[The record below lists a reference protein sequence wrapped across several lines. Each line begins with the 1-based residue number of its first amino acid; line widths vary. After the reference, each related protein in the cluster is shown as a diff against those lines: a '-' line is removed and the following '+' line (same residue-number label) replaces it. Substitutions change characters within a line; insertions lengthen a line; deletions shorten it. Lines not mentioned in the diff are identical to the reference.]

1 MYVMNFEY
9 IGVETYMSAL
19 LKQSAYIVKTAKIV
33 TMSLV
38 SLTFMSQTAFAQIT
52 QSEAKNFTNDLVVEL
67 GKIAK
72 DESLN
77 DAAQDRAYR
86 QALKKRLAI
95 ESIGK
100 FLFKSVPADLPTP
113 AQKSTYN
120 NLFPNY
126 IAGAFASQIG
136 GLAERQINVTE
147 SRPRGEREVIVR
159 SELVNNA
166 GIKKAS
172 IDWRIREIDGK
183 PRLLDV
189 LVERVSPLVT
199 KRQEFSSL
207 AKREGIE
214 ALLDHMK
221 KVAN

>member
-1 MYVMNFEY
+1 
-9 IGVETYMSAL
+9 MSAL
-19 LKQSAYIVKTAKIV
+19 FKQSAYIVQTAKIV
-33 TMSLV
+33 AMSFV
-38 SLTFMSQTAFAQIT
+38 SMAFMSQTVFAQIT
-52 QSEAKNFTNDLVVEL
+52 QGEAEDFTNSLVVEL

-72 DESLN
+72 DDSLN
-77 DAAQDRAYR
+77 EAAQDQAYR
-86 QALKKRLAI
+86 EALKTRLAT

-100 FLFKSVPADLPTP
+100 FLFKSVPTDLPTP
-113 AQKSTYN
+113 AQKSTYDS
-120 NLFPNY
+120 LFPNY

-136 GLAERQINVTE
+136 GLAEQEINVTE

-159 SELVNNA
+159 SELVNSA

-172 IDWRIREIDGK
+172 IDWRIRDVDGE

-207 AKREGIE
+207 AKREGID
-214 ALLDHMK
+214 ALLEHMEK
-221 KVAN
+221 IAN

>member
-1 MYVMNFEY
+1 
-9 IGVETYMSAL
+9 MSAL
-19 LKQSAYIVKTAKIV
+19 FKQPAYIIRTAKFV
-33 TMSLV
+33 TMSFV
-38 SLTFMSQTAFAQIT
+38 SMAFMSQTAFAQIT
-52 QSEAKNFTNDLVVEL
+52 QGEAENFTNSLVVEL

-77 DAAQDRAYR
+77 ASAQDRAYR
-86 QALKKRLAI
+86 EALKSRLAT

-113 AQKSTYN
+113 AQKSTYDS
-120 NLFPNY
+120 LFPNY

-136 GLAERQINVTE
+136 GLAEQKINVTQ

-159 SELVNNA
+159 SELVNSA

-172 IDWRIREIDGK
+172 IDWRIREVDGE

-189 LVERVSPLVT
+189 LVERVSPLVR

-214 ALLDHMK
+214 ALLEHMEK
-221 KVAN
+221 IAN